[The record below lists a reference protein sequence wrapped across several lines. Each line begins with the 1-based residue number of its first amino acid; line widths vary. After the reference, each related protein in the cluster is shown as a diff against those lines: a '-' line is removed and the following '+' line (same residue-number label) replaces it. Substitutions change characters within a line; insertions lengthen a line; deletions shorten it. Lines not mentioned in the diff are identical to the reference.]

1 MTRPLIFLT
10 VGLLAVIALAVSLGA
25 VSLDDPAARTILLRL
40 RLPRVLLAAA
50 IGATLAVAGV
60 TFQTLLRNPLAD
72 PFILG
77 VSGGAA
83 AGAAIATALR
93 LARIPGVVPL
103 VAFIGACGATAAVFL
118 LARRRD
124 HTDPTRLLLSGLV
137 LNAFFSAVIL
147 IAFSLSP
154 QADLTAALRWMM
166 GNISAATWTDFII
179 VTIPLLIAM
188 IVLAFVGACGATA
201 AVFLL
206 ARRRD
211 HTDPTRLLL
220 SGLVLNAFFSA
231 VILIA
236 FSLSRQADLTA
247 ALRWMMG
254 NISAATWTDVIVVT
268 IPLLIAMIVLAFV
281 ANDLRLLAFGEEDA
295 KARGVDIERVKLIG
309 FGTASII
316 TGAAVAVSGII
327 GFVGLLVPHLIRL
340 IWRRDF
346 RYLLPLCALG
356 GAILVVGADLLS
368 RTLITSAELP
378 IGAFTAILGVPFF
391 LSLLRRER

>member
-93 LARIPGVVPL
+93 LARIPGVVPF
-103 VAFIGACGATAAVFL
+103 VAFI
-118 LARRRD
+118 
-124 HTDPTRLLLSGLV
+124 
-137 LNAFFSAVIL
+137 
-147 IAFSLSP
+147 
-154 QADLTAALRWMM
+154 
-166 GNISAATWTDFII
+166 
-179 VTIPLLIAM
+179 
-188 IVLAFVGACGATA
+188 GACGATA

-295 KARGVDIERVKLIG
+295 KARGVDVERVKLIG

-340 IWRRDF
+340 ICRRDF

-356 GAILVVGADLLS
+356 GATLVVAADLLS
-368 RTLITSAELP
+368 RVIVTHAELP
-378 IGAFTAILGVPFF
+378 VGAFTAILGVPFF
-391 LSLLRRER
+391 LGLLRRAR

>member
-1 MTRPLIFLT
+1 MNDERAFAVAKPLSILKPLIILT
-10 VGLLAVIALAVSLGA
+10 ITLFAVLAVAISFGA
-25 VSLDDPAARTILLRL
+25 VALDDPAARTILFRL

-93 LARIPGVVPL
+93 WARVPGLVPF
-103 VAFIGACGATAAVFL
+103 VAFLGACGATAAVFL

-137 LNAFFSAVIL
+137 LNAFFSAI
-147 IAFSLSP
+147 
-154 QADLTAALRWMM
+154 
-166 GNISAATWTDFII
+166 
-179 VTIPLLIAM
+179 
-188 IVLAFVGACGATA
+188 
-201 AVFLL
+201 
-206 ARRRD
+206 
-211 HTDPTRLLL
+211 
-220 SGLVLNAFFSA
+220 
-231 VILIA
+231 ILIA

-254 NISAATWTDVIVVT
+254 NISAATWTDVAVVT
-268 IPLLIAMIVLAFV
+268 VPLLLAMAVLAFV

-295 KARGVDIERVKLIG
+295 KARGVDVERVKLIG

-346 RYLLPLCALG
+346 RFLLPLCALG
-356 GAILVVGADLLS
+356 GATLVVGADVLS
-368 RTLITSAELP
+368 RTLVTTAELP
-378 IGAFTAILGVPFF
+378 IGAFTALLGVPFF

>member
-1 MTRPLIFLT
+1 MNATIRPLIILT
-10 VGLLAVIALAVSLGA
+10 AVLAAVVIIAILFGA
-25 VSLDDPAARTILLRL
+25 VSLDDPSARTIMFRL

-93 LARIPGVVPL
+93 WSRIPGLVPF
-103 VAFIGACGATAAVFL
+103 VAFL
-118 LARRRD
+118 
-124 HTDPTRLLLSGLV
+124 
-137 LNAFFSAVIL
+137 
-147 IAFSLSP
+147 
-154 QADLTAALRWMM
+154 
-166 GNISAATWTDFII
+166 
-179 VTIPLLIAM
+179 
-188 IVLAFVGACGATA
+188 GACGATA

-254 NISAATWTDVIVVT
+254 NLSAATWTDVAVVT
-268 IPLLIAMIVLAFV
+268 VPLLLATVVLVFV

-295 KARGVDIERVKLIG
+295 KARGVDVERVKLIG

-346 RYLLPLCALG
+346 RFLLPLCALG
-356 GAILVVGADLLS
+356 GATLVVGADVLS
-368 RTLITSAELP
+368 RTLITTAELP
-378 IGAFTAILGVPFF
+378 IGAFTALLGVPFF

>member
-1 MTRPLIFLT
+1 MTRPL
-10 VGLLAVIALAVSLGA
+10 LLLAIVLVAVIALAVSLGA

-93 LARIPGVVPL
+93 WARFPGLVPF
-103 VAFIGACGATAAVFL
+103 VAFLGACGATA
-118 LARRRD
+118 
-124 HTDPTRLLLSGLV
+124 G
-137 LNAFFSAVIL
+137 
-147 IAFSLSP
+147 
-154 QADLTAALRWMM
+154 
-166 GNISAATWTDFII
+166 
-179 VTIPLLIAM
+179 
-188 IVLAFVGACGATA
+188 
-201 AVFLL
+201 VFLL

-254 NISAATWTDVIVVT
+254 NLSAATWTDLVVVT
-268 IPLLIAMIVLAFV
+268 IPLLIATLVLAFV

-295 KARGVDIERVKLIG
+295 KGRGVDVERVKLIG

-368 RTLITSAELP
+368 RTLITTAELP
-378 IGAFTAILGVPFF
+378 IGAFTALLGVPFF

>member
-1 MTRPLIFLT
+1 MNAPPAPGSSFILHRSSLLRPVLLLSA
-10 VGLLAVIALAVSLGA
+10 LLAAVLVLGVLIGD
-25 VSLDDPAARTILLRL
+25 VSLDHALAQTIVLRL

-50 IGATLAVAGV
+50 VGATLAVAGV

-93 LARIPGVVPL
+93 LARFPGVVPF
-103 VAFIGACGATAAVFL
+103 VAFAGAIGATAAVFL

-124 HTDPTRLLLSGLV
+124 HTDPTRLLISGLV
-137 LNAFFSAVIL
+137 LNAFFSAIIL
-147 IAFSLSP
+147 IS
-154 QADLTAALRWMM
+154 
-166 GNISAATWTDFII
+166 
-179 VTIPLLIAM
+179 
-188 IVLAFVGACGATA
+188 
-201 AVFLL
+201 
-206 ARRRD
+206 
-211 HTDPTRLLL
+211 
-220 SGLVLNAFFSA
+220 
-231 VILIA
+231 

-254 NISAATWTDVIVVT
+254 TLFGATWTQVALVT
-268 IPLLIAMIVLAFV
+268 VPLLAALAVLAFI

-295 KARGVDIERVKLIG
+295 KSRGVNVERIKLLG
-309 FGTASII
+309 FGTASVI

-340 IWRRDF
+340 VWRRDF
-346 RYLLPLCALG
+346 RFLLPLCALG

-368 RTLITSAELP
+368 RALVVNAELP
-378 IGAFTAILGVPFF
+378 IGAFTAVLGVPFF
-391 LSLLRRER
+391 LSVLRGSR

>member
-1 MTRPLIFLT
+1 MLLVALLMSIT
-10 VGLLAVIALAVSLGA
+10 VAISFGA

-93 LARIPGVVPL
+93 LARFPGVVPF
-103 VAFIGACGATAAVFL
+103 VAFVGACIATAAVFL

-147 IAFSLSP
+147 IAFSMSRA
-154 QADLTAALRWMM
+154 ADLAGALRWMM
-166 GNISAATWTDFII
+166 GNISAATWT
-179 VTIPLLIAM
+179 
-188 IVLAFVGACGATA
+188 
-201 AVFLL
+201 
-206 ARRRD
+206 
-211 HTDPTRLLL
+211 
-220 SGLVLNAFFSA
+220 N
-231 VILIA
+231 
-236 FSLSRQADLTA
+236 
-247 ALRWMMG
+247 
-254 NISAATWTDVIVVT
+254 VIVVSV
-268 IPLLIAMIVLAFV
+268 PFVIAMAVLAFV
-281 ANDLRLLAFGEEDA
+281 ANDLRLLTFGEEDA
-295 KARGVDIERVKLIG
+295 KARGVDVERVKLIG
-309 FGTASII
+309 FGVASII

-340 IWRRDF
+340 MWRRDF
-346 RYLLPLCALG
+346 RYLLPLCAIG

-368 RTLITSAELP
+368 RTLITSVELP
-378 IGAFTAILGVPFF
+378 LGAFTAILGVPFF

>member
-1 MTRPLIFLT
+1 MSSPVGTMNATIRPLIILT
-10 VGLLAVIALAVSLGA
+10 ALLAAVVIVAIMFGA
-25 VSLDDPAARTILLRL
+25 VSLDDPSARTIMFRL

-93 LARIPGVVPL
+93 WSRIPGLVPF
-103 VAFIGACGATAAVFL
+103 VAFL
-118 LARRRD
+118 
-124 HTDPTRLLLSGLV
+124 
-137 LNAFFSAVIL
+137 
-147 IAFSLSP
+147 
-154 QADLTAALRWMM
+154 
-166 GNISAATWTDFII
+166 
-179 VTIPLLIAM
+179 
-188 IVLAFVGACGATA
+188 GACGATA

-254 NISAATWTDVIVVT
+254 NLSAATWTDVAVVT
-268 IPLLIAMIVLAFV
+268 VPLLLATAVLVFV

-295 KARGVDIERVKLIG
+295 KARGVDVERVKLIG

-346 RYLLPLCALG
+346 RFLLPLCALG
-356 GAILVVGADLLS
+356 GATLVVGADALS
-368 RTLITSAELP
+368 RTLITTAELP
-378 IGAFTAILGVPFF
+378 IGAFTALLGVPFF

>member
-1 MTRPLIFLT
+1 
-10 VGLLAVIALAVSLGA
+10 
-25 VSLDDPAARTILLRL
+25 
-40 RLPRVLLAAA
+40 VLLAAA

-60 TFQTLLRNPLAD
+60 TFQTLLRNALAD

-83 AGAAIATALR
+83 AGASIATAFR
-93 LARIPGVVPL
+93 LTRFPGVVPL
-103 VAFIGACGATAAVFL
+103 VAFFGACGATAAVFL

-124 HTDPTRLLLSGLV
+124 HTDPTRLL
-137 LNAFFSAVIL
+137 I
-147 IAFSLSP
+147 
-154 QADLTAALRWMM
+154 
-166 GNISAATWTDFII
+166 
-179 VTIPLLIAM
+179 
-188 IVLAFVGACGATA
+188 
-201 AVFLL
+201 
-206 ARRRD
+206 
-211 HTDPTRLLL
+211 

-236 FSLSRQADLTA
+236 FSLSRGADLTA

-254 NISAATWTDVIVVT
+254 TVFGATWLDVA
-268 IPLLIAMIVLAFV
+268 LLTTFLVIAMIALAFT

-295 KARGVDIERVKLIG
+295 KSRGVEIERVKLIG

-346 RYLLPLCALG
+346 RFLLPLCALG
-356 GAILVVGADLLS
+356 GATLVVAADLLS
-368 RTLITSAELP
+368 RVLVTNAELP

-391 LSLLRRER
+391 LSLLRRSR